1 MEAGMNGFNRV
12 VLVGNLT
19 RDPETKEMKSGTPV
33 AGLGLAVNASYRN
46 REGEVVDKTCFV
58 DIDAWGR
65 QAEACGQYL
74 VKGAR
79 VLVEGRLEFHQWEN
93 GDGQRRSKLRVR
105 ADRIL
110 FLSRPNGQRDGEPE
124 QAATG
129 QEGQP
134 QAAAAAAG
142 DAVDF

>member
-1 MEAGMNGFNRV
+1 MNGYNRV
-12 VLVGNLT
+12 VLMGNLT
-19 RDPETKEMKSGTPV
+19 RDPQTKEIQSGTPL
-33 AGLGLAVNASYRN
+33 AELGLAVNASYRN
-46 REGEVVDKTCFV
+46 REGAVVDKACFV
-58 DIDAWGR
+58 DITAWGR

-110 FLSRPNGQRDGEPE
+110 FLGRPNGQRDGETEPSPAN
-124 QAATG
+124 QSHP
-129 QEGQP
+129 QP
-134 QAAAAAAG
+134 VAAAAG
-142 DAVDF
+142 EAVDF

>member
-1 MEAGMNGFNRV
+1 MNGYNRV

-19 RDPETKEMKSGTPV
+19 RDPRKKEVQTGTPLV
-33 AGLGLAVNASYRN
+33 ELGLAVNAAYRN

-58 DIDAWGR
+58 DVTAWGR
-65 QAEACGQYL
+65 QAEICDQYL

-110 FLSRPNGQRDGEPE
+110 FLGRPNGQHNGDKEQPAGEHP
-124 QAATG
+124 
-129 QEGQP
+129 P
-134 QAAAAAAG
+134 QLVASAAG
-142 DAVDF
+142 GEVDF